1 MRQLKELEDI
11 EKQIENIKRQLQTI
25 GVMRPGSLT
34 RQYREPKE
42 KKGAYYQV
50 SYTLDMKSHT
60 DYVRKDFVENVRQ
73 QIDDYKKFRDLTKKW
88 ILPSNKYSKLQIAQA
103 AKKK

>member
-1 MRQLKELEDI
+1 MKELEDI

-34 RQYREPKE
+34 KQYKEPKE

-88 ILPSNKYSKLQIAQA
+88 ILLSIKYSKLQIAQA